1 MGKNMIFICALAAI
15 LDFCQLICFP
25 PKCAKLCHGPH
36 IEIRLVYFKELIIF
50 CVATLKM
57 YEIYFSSF

>member
-25 PKCAKLCHGPH
+25 PQVCQALSWSTYRNQ
-36 IEIRLVYFKELIIF
+36 ISIF
-50 CVATLKM
+50 
-57 YEIYFSSF
+57 